1 MHPGD
6 TTLHNDMLVI
16 KAKLQLKTCSIAIN
30 YILDTHRVIGTEVYL
45 SLCHILFVRIPYG
58 NLDEAFE

>member
-16 KAKLQLKTCSIAIN
+16 NINCIMISNIIQSTRIREIYIAFSSFF
-30 YILDTHRVIGTEVYL
+30 E
-45 SLCHILFVRIPYG
+45 LFLLPV
-58 NLDEAFE
+58 

>member
-1 MHPGD
+1 MALSS
-6 TTLHNDMLVI
+6 TLHNDILVI
-16 KAKLQLKTCSIAIN
+16 KAKLQLETSSIAIN

-45 SLCHILFVRIPYG
+45 PLCHILFARIPYG